1 MIWLAPM
8 DLQLFVHFNNWV
20 TCILMFDYGQHF
32 QLLGLTADTAS
43 STLADQRFQGEY
55 VLALG
60 SSIEQQQF
68 KPLIL

>member
-1 MIWLAPM
+1 
-8 DLQLFVHFNNWV
+8 
-20 TCILMFDYGQHF
+20 MFDYGQHF